1 MRRFGTR
8 WLGSGGPEITQ
19 ITQSFFR
26 RSAARG
32 LRNLRHLRFTLLAM
46 RNALAVALGG
56 AAGSVLR
63 YWMGLALLGVSRG
76 IPVNTLVINVAGAFV
91 LGVILAA
98 VPAAHTPT
106 RLLLATGFCGGF
118 TTFSTF
124 SAEV

>member
-1 MRRFGTR
+1 
-8 WLGSGGPEITQ
+8 
-19 ITQSFFR
+19 
-26 RSAARG
+26 
-32 LRNLRHLRFTLLAM
+32 M

-63 YWMGLALLGVSRG
+63 YWMGLALLGASRAL
-76 IPVNTLVINVAGAFV
+76 PVNTLLINVAGAFL

-98 VPAAHTPT
+98 VPATQTPT

-124 SAEV
+124 SAEVVALAERGQSARAAGYAAGSLALGVVAVLGGTLLGRTVTGR

>member
-1 MRRFGTR
+1 
-8 WLGSGGPEITQ
+8 
-19 ITQSFFR
+19 
-26 RSAARG
+26 
-32 LRNLRHLRFTLLAM
+32 M

-63 YWMGLALLGVSRG
+63 YWMGLALLGVSKG

-124 SAEV
+124 SAEVVALAERGQAARAAGYATGSVVLGIAAVLGGTYVGRTLGGR